1 MIVGDMMRLIT
12 DKMRI
17 SREKLAFIVD
27 ATAAPVE
34 GIAVIST
41 WIGMELGLIK
51 DAFSTIGV
59 NADAFGVF
67 IQTIPYRC
75 YNILIL
81 FFIVISALLL
91 KDFGPMRKAEIK
103 ARKEGIFSD

>member
-1 MIVGDMMRLIT
+1 M
-12 DKMRI
+12 
-17 SREKLAFIVD
+17 
-27 ATAAPVE
+27 
-34 GIAVIST
+34 VIST

-59 NADAFGVF
+59 SSDVFGVF
-67 IQTIPYRC
+67 IQTIPYRF

-81 FFIVISALLL
+81 LFIVISALLL

-103 ARKEGIFSD
+103 AREEGIFSDELIIETTNPDDDMKYLSKKV